1 MITTGVPASIALT
14 EWLAKYASEHLAW
27 FDRNSPEHLNIQSFL
42 DQKTTEVPND
52 FLRFLGVALTLFDGG
67 VFTANVRSVYAS
79 EKSLSLTWA
88 NGIVHSFGIEG
99 WDRNDRLALKYIV
112 KRCLN
117 IQFDNGHDIISPIFK
132 LLCHHE
138 QALSQQLSDGFLTI
152 VGPELEFNEMT
163 FLVLSCLSN
172 QQLETFYIN
181 VADVIPNEFH
191 FEGLDQSMSAHS
203 FFKRPVTED
212 ILVLDKVKMHY
223 NLLFHVPD
231 DLPFIHDL
239 RQETQQFLTASL
251 QNSANIATVKAQL
264 DQVKHQQL
272 APRLQLISAVLGAFK
287 WPV

>member
-1 MITTGVPASIALT
+1 M
-14 EWLAKYASEHLAW
+14 
-27 FDRNSPEHLNIQSFL
+27 
-42 DQKTTEVPND
+42 
-52 FLRFLGVALTLFDGG
+52 GVALTLFDGG

-117 IQFDNGHDIISPIFK
+117 IPFDNECDIILLNFFK

-172 QQLETFYIN
+172 QQL
-181 VADVIPNEFH
+181 
-191 FEGLDQSMSAHS
+191 
-203 FFKRPVTED
+203 K
-212 ILVLDKVKMHY
+212 
-223 NLLFHVPD
+223 
-231 DLPFIHDL
+231 PFI
-239 RQETQQFLTASL
+239 
-251 QNSANIATVKAQL
+251 
-264 DQVKHQQL
+264 
-272 APRLQLISAVLGAFK
+272 
-287 WPV
+287 